1 MRCRD
6 FGRRW
11 RVFGAYAGSPRFFG
25 PPGFAFRFGWPPR
38 VRYWGGPSRQ
48 EMIRW
53 LEEYQR
59 DLEQE
64 ILDVAARIK
73 DLREDKVA

>member
-1 MRCRD
+1 
-6 FGRRW
+6 
-11 RVFGAYAGSPRFFG
+11 
-25 PPGFAFRFGWPPR
+25 
-38 VRYWGGPSRQ
+38 
-48 EMIRW
+48 MIRW

-73 DLREDKVA
+73 ELREDKVA

>member
-1 MRCRD
+1 MRYRD

-11 RVFGAYAGSPRFFG
+11 RGFGAYAGSRRFFG
-25 PPGFAFRFGWPPR
+25 PAGFAFRFGWPPGG
-38 VRYWGGPSRQ
+38 RYWGGPSRQ

-73 DLREDKVA
+73 ELREDKVA